1 MVLEIENLSFLK
13 NKNINLYNS
22 KLIEESELISL
33 SDYNYLRIL
42 LNKNILELDLLYR
55 ASQDGFDA

>member
-1 MVLEIENLSFLK
+1 MILEIENLSFLK

-42 LNKNILELDLLYR
+42 LNKNILEVDLLYR

>member
-1 MVLEIENLSFLK
+1 LEIENLSFLK

-42 LNKNILELDLLYR
+42 LNKNILEVDLLYR

>member
-1 MVLEIENLSFLK
+1 LEIENLSFLK